1 MFMLATDT
9 ATTTVAGF
17 DIGSIVMIVAM
28 VGILYFMMIRPN
40 NKKKKEEAKMRDA
53 LQVGDEITT
62 TGGMVGRVVS
72 IKEDSI
78 LFETGNN
85 KTTIR
90 LLKSSI
96 YSVTPLKLDE

>member
-1 MFMLATDT
+1 MFMLATDAA
-9 ATTTVAGF
+9 ATTAGF
-17 DIGSIVMIVAM
+17 DIGSIIMIVAM
-28 VGILYFMMIRPN
+28 VGIFYFMMIRPN
-40 NKKKKEEAKMRDA
+40 NKKKKEDAKMRDS

-62 TGGMVGRVVS
+62 TGGMVGRVVR
-72 IKEDSI
+72 INEDSI

-96 YSVTPLKLDE
+96 YSVTPLKLDD